1 VEVGVEVGV
10 VVVGV
15 GVGLPTQSSTM
26 ATVEELEQ
34 VPKEVIVIVSQESDT
49 STFNPAN
56 NCCFVAELG
65 ETDPVLADSEKL
77 GPVSPPN

>member
-1 VEVGVEVGV
+1 M
-10 VVVGV
+10 
-15 GVGLPTQSSTM
+15 QSSII
-26 ATVEELEQ
+26 ATVEEVEH
-34 VPKEVIVIVSQESDT
+34 VPKDVIVIFVQESDT

-65 ETDPVLADSEKL
+65 ETDPTLADSEKL